1 MVFLKDRKMDSPTL
15 ADWSSFDR
23 AYCISLTDR
32 ADRRATASRQFAAIG
47 LKHVEFH
54 LVERQVDATKSIYEA
69 HLACLKKGLA
79 AGAKRFLVFED
90 DVIFARFS
98 PAILTHIVNFT
109 GSSPDWRIL
118 FLGCMVKMSSPSAYP
133 AIRHIAFQALTQGY
147 AISEEFAAAILR
159 DHPWHGKPYDD
170 FLRDLPQ
177 KGFYVL
183 YPAIAFQSNSPSDNK
198 PYLALDFLR
207 RALGGLARLQKL
219 NEFFHCHRRL
229 IVLAHVLALAL
240 IVVFF
245 WWRR

>member
-1 MVFLKDRKMDSPTL
+1 MVFLKDRKMDSPTV
-15 ADWSSFDR
+15 ADWSCFDR

-32 ADRRATASRQFAAIG
+32 ADRRVTASRQFAAIG
-47 LKHVEFH
+47 LDHVEFH
-54 LVERQVDATKSIYEA
+54 LVERQADATKSIYEA
-69 HLACLKKGLA
+69 HLACLQKGLA

-118 FLGCMVKMSSPSAYP
+118 FLGCMVKRSSPTDFP
-133 AIRHIAFQALTQGY
+133 MIRSIAFQALTQGY

-177 KGFYVL
+177 KGFYAL

-207 RALGGLARLQKL
+207 RALGGLMRLQKL